1 MKFKTLLVI
10 FGFFILMLLSTLSL
24 EAASGESGNTS
35 SEIIIGQNPDDFTI
49 TGHPM
54 LGRAL
59 MDMVQT
65 DLVSF
70 RCPNDN
76 SRPYSVV
83 VSEDPRMVEVIE
95 KEIELSSSPYADPAT
110 RLTPNAL
117 VANHLAKG
125 NATFKQGSVSID
137 LKIEDRQGNVKAQ
150 TKLSGP
156 ENNFFKLVDKATRLL
171 ANQMCTPE
179 PKETCPYLWE
189 VIFKQTGT
197 HNSNRCFAEGL
208 EDWQTSEVD
217 AYARFNNVLI
227 YTPDPNN
234 EPNMSS
240 KMWKAC
246 KLKHKDFMETD
257 QTSVGKAYYRMYGG
271 DEVKF
276 MDRVYL
282 SARGMHQVTGEPI
295 IDCQYDDQGGVSLKE
310 FKDHMAT
317 FKRPASRQSFSL
329 TGKCGVV
336 YYFIPIPFSNK

>member
-1 MKFKTLLVI
+1 MDSQQGIFLNIKYDLDDIAKSKMQSAFESWNLIFAMECDPVETPRYVKCAKAFEDFMKNADKR
-10 FGFFILMLLSTLSL
+10 FFNNRLK
-24 EAASGESGNTS
+24 AAN
-35 SEIIIGQNPDDFTI
+35 IGV
-49 TGHPM
+49 
-54 LGRAL
+54 
-59 MDMVQT
+59 MDA
-65 DLVSF
+65 
-70 RCPNDN
+70 
-76 SRPYSVV
+76 
-83 VSEDPRMVEVIE
+83 VE
-95 KEIELSSSPYADPAT
+95 
-110 RLTPNAL
+110 
-117 VANHLAKG
+117 
-125 NATFKQGSVSID
+125 
-137 LKIEDRQGNVKAQ
+137 
-150 TKLSGP
+150 TKLSAVVM
-156 ENNFFKLVDKATRLL
+156 ELLVNDDADCICLDVYHKIFSTYFAKSEEALIQKIEQKMKQ
-171 ANQMCTPE
+171 NC
-179 PKETCPYLWE
+179 KEGCPYLWE

-197 HNSNRCFAEGL
+197 HNSNRCFAAGL

-310 FKDHMAT
+310 FKEHMAR
-317 FKRPASRQSFSL
+317 FKTPALRTGFSL
-329 TGKCGVV
+329 TGECGVV
-336 YYFIPIPFSNK
+336 YYFTPIPAYSDK